1 MPISHQFDYKKVK
14 TAEEAV
20 VLLAKYGD
28 KAKILAG
35 GTDLTVQIKEDFATP
50 ELVID
55 IKEISELNKIE
66 FSDGILKM
74 GAGVTFSDIEESVII
89 KEKFY
94 VLWEAAL
101 TVASISVRNRATVAG
116 NICSAVPSLDSAP
129 ALMVFDA
136 EIKVKSSKGERTIP
150 IKEWFVAPKRTALKS
165 DEMLVSISMKLPE
178 EKTASCYKKLGRY
191 KGEDLAQVG
200 VGVVVSE
207 NKEYR
212 ISFCA
217 VGPVPVRA
225 TKIENFLKGKDLTE
239 KIIEDAREIVEQEI
253 SPITDIRASKEY
265 RMQMAK
271 VMLEKALN
279 DATAILSGKEIITE
293 AII

>member
-1 MPISHQFDYKKVK
+1 LETCVFLTKTLKRKKMPISHQFDYKKVK
-14 TAEEAV
+14 TTEEAV
-20 VLLAKYGD
+20 ALLAKHGD

-55 IKEISELNKIE
+55 IKEIPELNKIE

-74 GAGVTFSDIEESVII
+74 GAGVTFSDIEKSVII
-89 KEKFY
+89 KEKFH

-136 EIKVKSSKGERTIP
+136 EIKVKNSKGERTIP
-150 IKEWFVAPKRTALKS
+150 IKEWFVAPKRTALRY

-200 VGVVVSE
+200 VGVVITE

-253 SPITDIRASKEY
+253 SPITDIRASREY
-265 RMQMAK
+265 YNRG
-271 VMLEKALN
+271 N
-279 DATAILSGKEIITE
+279 YLSSHT
-293 AII
+293 

>member
-14 TAEEAV
+14 TTDEAV
-20 VLLAKYGD
+20 DLLAKYGD

-35 GTDLTVQIKEDFATP
+35 GTDLTVLIKEDFATP
-50 ELVID
+50 ELLID
-55 IKEISELNKIE
+55 VKEIPEFNKIE
-66 FSDGILKM
+66 FSDGILTM
-74 GAGVTFSDIEESVII
+74 GAGVTFSDIEESEII
-89 KEKFY
+89 KQKFY

-136 EIKVKSSKGERTIP
+136 KVNVKSQKEERTIP
-150 IKEWFVAPKRTALKS
+150 ISEWFVAPKRTALKPN
-165 DEMLVSISMKLPE
+165 EIVISISMKLPE
-178 EKTASCYKKLGRY
+178 GKTASCYKKLGRY

-207 NKEYR
+207 NKEYK

-217 VGPVPVRA
+217 VGPIPVRA
-225 TKIENFLKGKDLTE
+225 TKIENFLKGKDLTDQTIKE
-239 KIIEDAREIVEQEI
+239 ARQIVEQEI

-265 RMQMAK
+265 RMEMAK
-271 VMLEKALN
+271 VMMEKALN
-279 DATAILSGKEIITE
+279 DATAILSGKEIKTE